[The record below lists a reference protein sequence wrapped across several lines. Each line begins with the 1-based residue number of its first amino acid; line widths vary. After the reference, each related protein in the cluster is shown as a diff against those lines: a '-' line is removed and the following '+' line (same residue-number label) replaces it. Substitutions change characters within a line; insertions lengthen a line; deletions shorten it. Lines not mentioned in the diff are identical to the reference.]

1 MQRRGYLHAAVA
13 LATGTALAG
22 CTTDDSLE
30 ENDPLEANA
39 GDLLLSEATLGDDW
53 SRTFA
58 DEESGPGATIEI
70 EPEAGLEPIV
80 TIEETVSRERATATF
95 EHDDGVQQ
103 LISTVL
109 VYDSIEDARDE
120 WDDSVQALAASF
132 ESSELEVGTEA
143 YGLNSLEPF
152 VLLRDADAIGFVR
165 HFDPDASEESA
176 ESEGGDGDEEGEP
189 ADEDG
194 STDEQESTDG
204 EASDYVATLD
214 TAIEFAELKHDI
226 WR

>member
-1 MQRRGYLHAAVA
+1 MQRRGYLRAIAT
-13 LATGTALAG
+13 LATGTVLAG
-22 CTTDDSLE
+22 CTTDDSIE

-58 DEESGPGATIEI
+58 DEESGAGETIEI

-103 LISTVL
+103 LISTAL

-152 VLLRDADAIGFVR
+152 VLFRDADAIGFVR
-165 HFDPDASEESA
+165 HFDADAA
-176 ESEGGDGDEEGEP
+176 EDGDEAAENEDEERT
-189 ADEDG
+189 ADDG
-194 STDEQESTDG
+194 EQESTDG
-204 EASDYVATLD
+204 ETSEYVATLD
-214 TAIEFAELKHDI
+214 TAIEFTELKHDT

>member
-1 MQRRGYLHAAVA
+1 MQRRDYLRAI
-13 LATGTALAG
+13 ATLSVLTALAG
-22 CTTDDSLE
+22 CTTDDSIE

-58 DEESGPGATIEI
+58 DEESGAGETIEI

-103 LISTVL
+103 LISTAL

-152 VLLRDADAIGFVR
+152 VLFRDADAIGFVR
-165 HFDPDASEESA
+165 HFDADAA
-176 ESEGGDGDEEGEP
+176 EDGDEAAENEDEERT
-189 ADEDG
+189 ADDG
-194 STDEQESTDG
+194 GQESTDG
-204 EASDYVATLD
+204 ETSEYVATLD
-214 TAIEFAELKHDI
+214 TAIEFTELKHDT